1 MSIPVSRMHRRQN
14 VRRALL
20 LVSFLLFP
28 VTFYYLSPYLIIMGA
43 GERTASGSMVVFG
56 VMALTALVLGR
67 LFCGWVCPAGGLG
80 EALFA
85 VQNRKA
91 NNRFNW
97 TRWLVWVPW
106 MTVVVLVTLRAGG
119 IERVDVLYQTDH
131 GVSLTTAGGMGPYI
145 IFYAVLA
152 LVFVLSLTEG
162 RRGFCHHACWMAPF
176 MMIGRGDPQRP
187 LPSCR
192 PVERRHPRV
201 RRLPRL
207 YDCVPDEPRGS
218 GDGPE
223 SANGEQR
230 MHPVRHLRRCLPP
243 QRHPLRLRQTS
254 SCEPR
259 PTRETVVTLGHRA
272 RLR

>member
-162 RRGFCHHACWMAPF
+162 RRGFCHHACWLAPF
-176 MMIGRGDPQRP
+176 MMIGRGIRNALC
-187 LPSCR
+187 LPAVQLSADT
-192 PVERRHPRV
+192 PA
-201 RRLPRL
+201 
-207 YDCVPDEPRGS
+207 CVGCHACTTACPMSLEVQAMVLS
-218 GDGPE
+218 
-223 SANGEQR
+223 QR
-230 MHPVRHLRRCLPP
+230 ME
-243 QRHPLRLRQTS
+243 S
-254 SCEPR
+254 SECILCGTCVDVCPHNVIRYDFGRPR
-259 PTRETVVTLGHRA
+259 PANPVQPEKP
-272 RLR
+272 

>member
-1 MSIPVSRMHRRQN
+1 MSIPISCVHRRQN

-56 VMALTALVLGR
+56 VMTLTAIVLGR
-67 LFCGWVCPAGGLG
+67 LFCGWVCPAGGLT

-91 NNRFNW
+91 NNRRNW

-106 MTVVVLVTLRAGG
+106 IAVITLVTLRAGG
-119 IERVDVLYQTDH
+119 IQRVDVLYQTDH
-131 GVSLTTAGGMGPYI
+131 GISLTTAGGMGPYI

-152 LVFVLSLTEG
+152 LVFILSLTAG

-176 MMIGRGDPQRP
+176 MMIGRGLRNI
-187 LPSCR
+187 L
-192 PVERRHPRV
+192 
-201 RRLPRL
+201 RLPAVQLSAGTPACVDCHACTTACPMSLEVEAMVLSQRMENSECIL
-207 YDCVPDEPRGS
+207 CGTCVDVCPHNVIHYDFGRPR
-218 GDGPE
+218 
-223 SANGEQR
+223 SAN
-230 MHPVRHLRRCLPP
+230 PVQPGKP
-243 QRHPLRLRQTS
+243 
-254 SCEPR
+254 
-259 PTRETVVTLGHRA
+259 
-272 RLR
+272 